1 MWMFWLIA
9 SGIFFAIEIFTTS
22 FLIFWLGIAGIIS
35 LIISLFV
42 ENIII
47 QAAVFVISSTILII
61 FTRPLTKKLLKTE
74 FTVPTNIY
82 SINGKRGIV
91 IEKIDTLKS
100 TGKVKV
106 DGELWSATS
115 IHNIEEGAEIEVLN
129 VNGVKL
135 DVDIINS
142 TIHKC

>member
-9 SGIFFAIEIFTTS
+9 SGIFFAIEIFTS
-22 FLIFWLGIAGIIS
+22 GFLIFWLGVAGIFS

-47 QAAVFVISSTILII
+47 QATVFVISSAILMF
-61 FTRPLTKKLLKTE
+61 FTRPLTRKFLKTE
-74 FTVPTNIY
+74 DSVPTNIY

-91 IEKIDTLKS
+91 IEKIDSLKG
-100 TGKVKV
+100 TGKVKIE
-106 DGELWSATS
+106 GELWSATS
-115 IHNIEEGAEIEVLN
+115 IHNIDEGAEIEVLN

-135 DVDIINS
+135 DVDIVNS
-142 TIHKC
+142 PIHNC